1 MNRVRRFHGVTYLH
15 ACTRLFQAAAS
26 FVLICMLGNIS
37 MLEPVWAQS
46 NVARIS
52 MAYQP
57 GPNGDTVTF
66 VSVDGNALGQPDLV
80 VNGVMQDNQ
89 GPIPIEFTLSTDEL
103 GAITV
108 VPLPPDGPSKK
119 KSYAIYEDGELTTY
133 KLILATYVDDLKP
146 DSLLHS
152 GSITDTATGRTIN
165 FVALND
171 PIPVLVIISLI
182 AAIVCV
188 ISILINNC
196 TGQARAACGAGGVK
210 SVKAHVYVSLRRGCG
225 VDCEWECYPPPV
237 TPKPTAVATVVPN

>member
-1 MNRVRRFHGVTYLH
+1 MKRVRRFHDMTCLH
-15 ACTRLFQAAAS
+15 AFTRLFQAAAT

-37 MLEPVWAQS
+37 MLEPVWAQN

-52 MAYQP
+52 MTYQP
-57 GPNGDTVTF
+57 GTDGDTVTF
-66 VSVDGNALGQPDLV
+66 LSVDGNLLDQPEIEA
-80 VNGVMQDNQ
+80 NGVMQDSH
-89 GPIPIEFTLSTDEL
+89 GPIPIEMTFSTDEL

-133 KLILATYVDDLKP
+133 QLVLATYVDDLKA

-152 GSITDTATGRTIN
+152 GTITDTATGRTIN

-171 PIPVLVIISLI
+171 PIPVIVIISLI

-188 ISILINNC
+188 ISILINDC
-196 TGQARAACGAGGVK
+196 TSQARAACGAGGVK
-210 SVKAHVYVSLRRGCG
+210 SVKAHVHVSLRRGCG
-225 VDCEWECYPPPV
+225 VDCEWECYPPPAR
-237 TPKPTAVATVVPN
+237 PTAVATVVPN